1 MYVVTGMF
9 QRQTIFM
16 ERFASQF
23 TVQFLILGGCAL
35 FVLYLAGIPLLLLL
49 YGSIRSAPIGEPGA
63 VYTIQNYLKAYFDK
77 EFYSLFLNSLYFA
90 TGTCLLTFLIGTF
103 LAWVSERTNTPGKK
117 IIVIMALIPFIIPG
131 ILTTI
136 SWILLLS
143 PKIGL
148 INLVVKDLLDLE
160 AGPFS
165 VYSMW
170 GMIWAESMH
179 LFPLVFL
186 LMSAAFRNMDTSL
199 EEAALV
205 AGSSTFGTF
214 KRVTLPLM
222 RPAMFGVLL
231 IIFIRGI
238 EAFEVPA
245 LVGVPAKISVFTTK
259 IFLAIHQYPSDFGL
273 AGAYAV
279 TLLSISTVGVLLYGR
294 ITRREERYAT
304 VTGKGYRPRVIDL
317 GTWRWVTCGA
327 AFLIFFFAVLLP
339 VLVLLWS
346 SFVPFYGVPSRE
358 LIGKMTLANYH
369 YIFNYPLAVTAFKN
383 SIYLSIGSA
392 TLVMLLT
399 SIIAWV
405 TVKSKLPGRTLLDNM
420 TFIPIAVPGI
430 VLGVSLIWV
439 YLTLPIPIYGTIW
452 VLLLA
457 YITKF
462 MPYGIRAASASM
474 IQINKELEE
483 ASFAAG
489 GTWFQTF
496 RRVILPLLMPGFT
509 AGWIYISIIA
519 LRELSTS
526 ILLYSHESVVLS
538 IMAFDLWE
546 GGQYTYVCALGVV
559 MVLVLIA
566 MAIIARTVGGKVGIV
581 G

>member
-1 MYVVTGMF
+1 MRRF
-9 QRQTIFM
+9 NSQT
-16 ERFASQF
+16 
-23 TVQFLILGGCAL
+23 LILIGAIA
-35 FVLYLAGIPLLLLL
+35 FVLYLAGVPLVMLL
-49 YGSIRSAPIGEPGA
+49 YGSVRSAPIGEPGA
-63 VYTIQNYLKAYFDK
+63 TYTIQNYVKAYFDK
-77 EFYSLFLNSLYFA
+77 EFYFLLLNSIYYGL
-90 TGTCLLTFLIGTF
+90 GTCTLTFLIGTF
-103 LAWVSERTNTPGKK
+103 LAWVSERTNTPLKK
-117 IIVIMALIPFIIPG
+117 LFVVMSLIPFIIPG
-131 ILTTI
+131 ILSTI

-148 INLVVKDLLDLE
+148 INLVVKDLLGLE
-160 AGPFS
+160 SAPFNI
-165 VYSMW
+165 YTMW
-170 GMIWAESMH
+170 GMIWAESIH
-179 LFPLVFL
+179 LYPLVFL

-199 EEAALV
+199 EEAALT
-205 AGSSTFGTF
+205 AGSSTFSTF
-214 KRVTLPLM
+214 CRVTLPLM
-222 RPAMFGVLL
+222 RPAMFSVLL
-231 IIFIRGI
+231 INFIRGI

-245 LVGVPAKISVFTTK
+245 LIGVPAKISVFTTK
-259 IFLAIHQYPSDFGL
+259 IFLAIHQFPSDFGL

-279 TLLSISTVGVLLYGR
+279 TLLVISTTGVLIYGR

-317 GTWRWVTCGA
+317 GVWKYLTLGVS
-327 AFLIFFFAVLLP
+327 FLIFFLAVILP
-339 VLVLLWS
+339 VFVLLWS
-346 SFVPFYGVPSRE
+346 SFIPYYGVPSRE
-358 LIGKMTLANYH
+358 LMEKMTWANYQ
-369 YIFNYPLAVTAFKN
+369 YILNYPLALTAFKN
-383 SIYLSIGSA
+383 SFYLSVGSA

-399 SIIAWV
+399 SLIAWI
-405 TVKSKLPGRTLLDNM
+405 TVKTKLPGRALLDNM
-420 TFIPIAVPGI
+420 TFIPIAMPGI

-483 ASFAAG
+483 ASLTAG

-496 RRVILPLLMPGFT
+496 RKVILPLLMPGFT

-526 ILLYSHESVVLS
+526 ILLYSYNSTVLS

-546 GGQYTYVCALGVV
+546 GGQYTYVCALGVL
-559 MVLVLIA
+559 MVLLLVT
-566 MAIIARTVGGKVGIV
+566 MAFVARKLGARVGIAE
-581 G
+581 

>member
-1 MYVVTGMF
+1 MGSRVN
-9 QRQTIFM
+9 
-16 ERFASQF
+16 SQS
-23 TVQFLILGGCAL
+23 LILIGCTAL
-35 FVLYLAGIPLLLLL
+35 VLYLAGIPLLMLL

-63 VYTIQNYLKAYFDK
+63 TYTIQNYVKAYFDK
-77 EFYSLFLNSLYFA
+77 EFYLLLGNSIYYAL
-90 TGTCLLTFLIGTF
+90 GTCSLTFLIGTF
-103 LAWVSERTNTPGKK
+103 LAWVSERTNTPFKK
-117 IIVIMALIPFIIPG
+117 LFIVMSLIPFIIPG
-131 ILTTI
+131 ILSTI

-148 INLVVKDLLDLE
+148 INIVVKQLLGLE
-160 AGPFS
+160 SAPFN

-170 GMIWAESMH
+170 GMIWAESIH
-179 LFPLVFL
+179 LYPLVFL

-199 EEAALV
+199 EEAALT
-205 AGSSTFGTF
+205 AGSSTAQTF
-214 KRVTLPLM
+214 WRVTLPLM
-222 RPAMFGVLL
+222 RPAMFSVLL
-231 IIFIRGI
+231 INFIRGI

-245 LVGVPAKISVFTTK
+245 LIGVPAKISVFTTK
-259 IFLAIHQYPSDFGL
+259 IFLAIHQFPSDFGL

-279 TLLSISTVGVLLYGR
+279 TLLVISTIGVLVYGR

-317 GTWRWVTCGA
+317 GRWKYLTLGIS
-327 AFLIFFFAVLLP
+327 FLVFFLAVIMP
-339 VLVLLWS
+339 VFVLLWS
-346 SFVPFYGVPSRE
+346 SFIPYYGVPSKE
-358 LIGKMTLANYH
+358 LMQKMTWANYQ
-369 YIFNYPLAVTAFKN
+369 YILNYPLALTAFKN
-383 SIYLSIGSA
+383 SFYLSAGSA

-399 SIIAWV
+399 SVIAWI
-405 TVKSKLPGRTLLDNM
+405 TVKTKLPGRGFLDTM
-420 TFIPIAVPGI
+420 TFIPIAMPGI

-457 YITKF
+457 YMTKYI
-462 MPYGIRAASASM
+462 PYGIRAASASM

-483 ASFAAG
+483 ASLTAG

-496 RRVILPLLMPGFT
+496 RKIILPLLMPGFT

-526 ILLYSHESVVLS
+526 ILLYSYNSTVLS

-546 GGQYTYVCALGVV
+546 GGQYTYVCALGVM
-559 MVLVLIA
+559 MVLLLVVMAATARKLGAKIGIA
-566 MAIIARTVGGKVGIV
+566 E
-581 G
+581 

>member
-1 MYVVTGMF
+1 MVSRVS
-9 QRQTIFM
+9 
-16 ERFASQF
+16 SQS
-23 TVQFLILGGCAL
+23 LILVGCTL
-35 FVLYLAGIPLLLLL
+35 FVLYLAGIPLVMLL

-63 VYTIQNYLKAYFDK
+63 TYTIQNYVKAYFDK
-77 EFYSLFLNSLYFA
+77 EFYLLLLNSVYYA
-90 TGTCLLTFLIGTF
+90 IGTCTLTFLIGTF
-103 LAWVSERTNTPGKK
+103 LAWVSERTNTPFKK
-117 IIVIMALIPFIIPG
+117 LFVVMSLIPFIIPG
-131 ILTTI
+131 ILSTI

-148 INLVVKDLLDLE
+148 INIVIKELLGLE
-160 AGPFS
+160 SAPFN

-170 GMIWAESMH
+170 GMIWAESIH
-179 LFPLVFL
+179 LYPLVFL

-199 EEAALV
+199 EEAALT
-205 AGSSTFGTF
+205 AGSSTVQTF
-214 KRVTLPLM
+214 YKVTLPLM
-222 RPAMFGVLL
+222 RPAMVSVLL
-231 IIFIRGI
+231 INFIRGI

-245 LVGVPAKISVFTTK
+245 LIGVPAKISVFTTK
-259 IFLAIHQYPSDFGL
+259 IFLAIHQFPSDFGL

-279 TLLSISTVGVLLYGR
+279 TLLAISTTGVLIYGR
-294 ITRREERYAT
+294 ITRREERFAT

-317 GTWRWVTCGA
+317 GPWKWLTLGIA
-327 AFLIFFFAVLLP
+327 SLIFFLAVILP
-339 VLVLLWS
+339 VFVLLWS
-346 SFVPFYGVPSRE
+346 SFIPYYGVPSRE
-358 LIGKMTLANYH
+358 LAAKMTLANYQ
-369 YIFNYPLAVTAFKN
+369 YIMNYPLAWTAFKN
-383 SIYLSIGSA
+383 SFYLSVGSA

-399 SIIAWV
+399 SVIAWI
-405 TVKSKLPGRTLLDNM
+405 TVKTKLPGRGFLDTV
-420 TFIPIAVPGI
+420 TFIPIAMPGI

-462 MPYGIRAASASM
+462 MPYGVRAASASM

-483 ASFAAG
+483 ASLTAG

-496 RRVILPLLMPGFT
+496 WKVILPLLMPGFT

-526 ILLYSHESVVLS
+526 ILLYSYNSTVLS

-546 GGQYTYVCALGVV
+546 GGQYTYVCALGVL
-559 MVLVLIA
+559 MVLLLVTMAFTARKLGAKIGIA
-566 MAIIARTVGGKVGIV
+566 E
-581 G
+581 

>member
-1 MYVVTGMF
+1 V
-9 QRQTIFM
+9 RRINSQT
-16 ERFASQF
+16 
-23 TVQFLILGGCAL
+23 LILIGATL
-35 FVLYLAGIPLLLLL
+35 FVLYLAGVPLVMLL

-63 VYTIQNYLKAYFDK
+63 TFTIQNYIKAYVDR
-77 EFYSLFLNSLYFA
+77 EFWLLLLNSVYYAL
-90 TGTCLLTFLIGTF
+90 GTCSLTFVIGTF
-103 LAWVSERTNTPGKK
+103 LAWVSERTNTPLKK
-117 IIVIMALIPFIIPG
+117 LFVVMSLIPFIIPG
-131 ILTTI
+131 ILSTI

-148 INLVVKDLLDLE
+148 INIAIKETLGLE
-160 AGPFS
+160 AAPFNI
-165 VYSMW
+165 YTMW
-170 GMIWAESMH
+170 GMIWAEAIH
-179 LFPLVFL
+179 LYPLVFL

-199 EEAALV
+199 EEAALT
-205 AGSSTFGTF
+205 AGSSTWQTF
-214 KRVTLPLM
+214 SKVTLPLM
-222 RPAMFGVLL
+222 RPAMFSVIL
-231 IIFIRGI
+231 INFVRGI

-245 LVGVPAKISVFTTK
+245 LIGVPAKVSVFTTK
-259 IFLAIHQYPSDFGL
+259 IFLAIHQFPSDFGL

-279 TLLSISTVGVLLYGR
+279 TLLAISTTGVLIYGK

-317 GTWRWVTCGA
+317 GNWKWLTLGVS
-327 AFLIFFFAVLLP
+327 FLIFLLAVLLP
-339 VLVLLWS
+339 IFVLLWS
-346 SFVPFYGVPSRE
+346 SFIPYYGVPSRE
-358 LIGKMTLANYH
+358 LMEKMTWANYQ
-369 YIFNYPLAVTAFKN
+369 YIINYPLALTAFKN
-383 SIYLSIGSA
+383 SFYLSVGSA

-399 SIIAWV
+399 SIISWI
-405 TVKSKLPGRTLLDNM
+405 TVKTRLPGRAFLDNL
-420 TFIPIAVPGI
+420 TFIPIAMPGI

-474 IQINKELEE
+474 IQINNELEE
-483 ASFAAG
+483 ASFTAG

-496 RRVILPLLMPGFT
+496 RKIILPLLMPGFT

-526 ILLYSHESVVLS
+526 ILLYSYNSTVLS

-546 GGQYTYVCALGVV
+546 GGQYTYVCALGVL
-559 MVLVLIA
+559 MVLLLVTMAAVARKLGAKIGIA
-566 MAIIARTVGGKVGIV
+566 E
-581 G
+581 

>member
-1 MYVVTGMF
+1 MGNRVS
-9 QRQTIFM
+9 
-16 ERFASQF
+16 SQS
-23 TVQFLILGGCAL
+23 LILVGCTL
-35 FVLYLAGIPLLLLL
+35 FVLYLAGVPLLMLL

-63 VYTIQNYLKAYFDK
+63 TYTIQNYVKAYFDK
-77 EFYSLFLNSLYFA
+77 EFYLLLLNSVYYAL
-90 TGTCLLTFLIGTF
+90 GTCTLTFLIGTF
-103 LAWVSERTNTPGKK
+103 LAWVSERTNTPFKK
-117 IIVIMALIPFIIPG
+117 LFVVMSLIPFIIPG
-131 ILTTI
+131 ILSTI

-148 INLVVKDLLDLE
+148 INIVVKDILRLE
-160 AGPFS
+160 SAPFN

-170 GMIWAESMH
+170 GMIWAESIH
-179 LFPLVFL
+179 LYPLVFL

-199 EEAALV
+199 EEAAL
-205 AGSSTFGTF
+205 ASGSSTFQTF
-214 KRVTLPLM
+214 CHVTLPLM
-222 RPAMFGVLL
+222 RPAMFSLLL
-231 IIFIRGI
+231 INFVRGI

-245 LVGVPAKISVFTTK
+245 LIGVPAKISVFTTK
-259 IFLAIHQYPSDFGL
+259 IFLAIHQFPSDFGL

-279 TLLSISTVGVLLYGR
+279 TLLAISSVGVLLYGKL
-294 ITRREERYAT
+294 TRKEERYAT

-317 GTWRWVTCGA
+317 GSWKYLTLGIS
-327 AFLIFFFAVLLP
+327 FLIFLLAVILP
-339 VLVLLWS
+339 VFVLLWS
-346 SFVPFYGVPSRE
+346 SFIPYYGVPSRE
-358 LIGKMTLANYH
+358 LMAKMTWANYQ
-369 YIFNYPLAVTAFKN
+369 YIINYPLALTAFKN
-383 SIYLSIGSA
+383 SFYLSVGSA

-399 SIIAWV
+399 SVIAWI
-405 TVKSKLPGRTLLDNM
+405 TVKTRLPGRAFLDNM
-420 TFIPIAVPGI
+420 TFIPIAMPGI

-457 YITKF
+457 YLTKF

-483 ASFAAG
+483 ASLTAG

-496 RRVILPLLMPGFT
+496 RKVVLPLLMPGFT

-526 ILLYSHESVVLS
+526 ILLYSYNSTVLS

-546 GGQYTYVCALGVV
+546 GGQYTYVCALGVL
-559 MVLVLIA
+559 MVLLLIA
-566 MAIIARTVGGKVGIV
+566 MAFTARKLGARIGIAE
-581 G
+581 

>member
-1 MYVVTGMF
+1 MRRF
-9 QRQTIFM
+9 NSQT
-16 ERFASQF
+16 
-23 TVQFLILGGCAL
+23 LILIGATV
-35 FVLYLAGIPLLLLL
+35 FVLYLAGIPLLMLL

-63 VYTIQNYLKAYFDK
+63 TFTLQNYVKAYFDR
-77 EFYSLFLNSLYFA
+77 EFYFLFLNSIYYGV
-90 TGTCLLTFLIGTF
+90 GTCIVTFLIGTY
-103 LAWVSERTNTPGKK
+103 LAWVSERTNTPFKK
-117 IIVIMALIPFIIPG
+117 LFVVMALIPFIIPG
-131 ILTTI
+131 ILSTI

-148 INLVVKDLLDLE
+148 INLVIKELLGLE
-160 AGPFS
+160 SAPFNI
-165 VYSMW
+165 YTMW
-170 GMIWAESMH
+170 GMIWAESIH
-179 LFPLVFL
+179 LYPLVFL

-199 EEAALV
+199 EEAALT
-205 AGSSTFGTF
+205 AGSSTFTTF
-214 KRVTLPLM
+214 RKVTLPLM
-222 RPAMFGVLL
+222 RPAMFSVLL
-231 IIFIRGI
+231 VIFIRGI

-259 IFLAIHQYPSDFGL
+259 IFLAIHQFPSDFGL

-279 TLLSISTVGVLLYGR
+279 TLLLISTTGVLIYGR

-317 GTWRWVTCGA
+317 GGWKYVTCA
-327 AFLIFFFAVLLP
+327 ISFLIFLLAVVFP
-339 VLVLLWS
+339 VFVLLWS
-346 SFVPFYGVPSRE
+346 SFIPYYGVPSRE
-358 LIGKMTLANYH
+358 LMGKMTLANFH
-369 YIFNYPLAVTAFKN
+369 YILNYPLALTAFKN
-383 SIYLSIGSA
+383 SFYLSVGSA
-392 TLVMLLT
+392 TVVMLLT
-399 SIIAWV
+399 SVIAWI
-405 TVKSKLPGRTLLDNM
+405 TVKTKLPGRALLDNM
-420 TFIPIAVPGI
+420 TFIPIAMPGI

-483 ASFAAG
+483 ASLTAG

-496 RRVILPLLMPGFT
+496 RKVILPLLMPGFT

-526 ILLYSHESVVLS
+526 ILLYSYNSTVLS

-546 GGQYTYVCALGVV
+546 GGQYTYVCALGVL
-559 MVLVLIA
+559 MVLLLLVMAFTARKLGAKIGIA
-566 MAIIARTVGGKVGIV
+566 E
-581 G
+581 

>member
-1 MYVVTGMF
+1 M
-9 QRQTIFM
+9 RRINSQT
-16 ERFASQF
+16 
-23 TVQFLILGGCAL
+23 LILIGATL
-35 FVLYLAGIPLLLLL
+35 FVLYLAGVPLIMLL

-63 VYTIQNYLKAYFDK
+63 VYTIQNYVKAYVDR
-77 EFYSLFLNSLYFA
+77 EFYILFLNSLYYA
-90 TGTCLLTFLIGTF
+90 LGTCLVTFSIGTF
-103 LAWVSERTNTPGKK
+103 LAWVSERTNTPFKK
-117 IIVIMALIPFIIPG
+117 LFVVMALIPFIIPG
-131 ILTTI
+131 ILSTI

-148 INLVVKDLLDLE
+148 INLVVKELLGLE
-160 AGPFS
+160 SAPFN

-170 GMIWAESMH
+170 GMIWAEAIH
-179 LFPLVFL
+179 LYPLVFL

-199 EEAALV
+199 EEAALA
-205 AGSSTFGTF
+205 AGSSTFTTF
-214 KRVTLPLM
+214 KRITLPLM
-222 RPAMFGVLL
+222 RPAMFSVLL

-245 LVGVPAKISVFTTK
+245 LIGVPAKISVFTTK
-259 IFLAIHQYPSDFGL
+259 IFLAIHQFPSDFGL

-279 TLLSISTVGVLLYGR
+279 TLLVISTTGVLIYGK

-304 VTGKGYRPRVIDL
+304 VTGKGYRPRVVDL
-317 GTWRWVTCGA
+317 GVWKYVTCA
-327 AFLIFFFAVLLP
+327 ICFVIFLLAVIFP
-339 VLVLLWS
+339 VFVLLWS
-346 SFVPFYGVPSRE
+346 SFIPYYGVPSRE
-358 LIGKMTLANYH
+358 LMAKMTLANFQ
-369 YIFNYPLAVTAFKN
+369 YILNYPLALTAFKN
-383 SIYLSIGSA
+383 SFYLSVGSA

-399 SIIAWV
+399 SVIAWI
-405 TVKSKLPGRTLLDNM
+405 TVKTKLPGRALLDNM
-420 TFIPIAVPGI
+420 TFIPIAMPGI

-462 MPYGIRAASASM
+462 MPYGIRAASATM
-474 IQINKELEE
+474 IQINRELEE
-483 ASFAAG
+483 ASLTAG

-496 RRVILPLLMPGFT
+496 RKVILPLLMPGFT

-526 ILLYSHESVVLS
+526 ILLYSYNSTVLS

-546 GGQYTYVCALGVV
+546 GGQYTYVCALGVL
-559 MVLVLIA
+559 MVLLLVA
-566 MAIIARTVGGKVGIV
+566 MAYTARRLGARIGIAE
-581 G
+581 

>member
-1 MYVVTGMF
+1 MGSRVN
-9 QRQTIFM
+9 
-16 ERFASQF
+16 SQS
-23 TVQFLILGGCAL
+23 LILAGCIL
-35 FVLYLAGIPLLLLL
+35 FVLYLAGVPLVMLL

-63 VYTIQNYLKAYFDK
+63 TYTIQNYIKAYFDK
-77 EFYSLFLNSLYFA
+77 EFYLLLLNSVYYAL
-90 TGTCLLTFLIGTF
+90 GTCTLTFIIGTF
-103 LAWVSERTNTPGKK
+103 LAWVSERTNTPLKK
-117 IIVIMALIPFIIPG
+117 LFVVMSLIPFIIPG
-131 ILTTI
+131 ILSTI

-148 INLVVKDLLDLE
+148 INIVVKEVLGLE
-160 AGPFS
+160 SAPFN

-170 GMIWAESMH
+170 GMIWAEAIH
-179 LFPLVFL
+179 LYPLVFL
-186 LMSAAFRNMDTSL
+186 LMSASFRNMDTSL
-199 EEAALV
+199 EEAALT
-205 AGSSTFGTF
+205 AGSSTLQTIC
-214 KRVTLPLM
+214 RVTLPLM
-222 RPAMFGVLL
+222 RPAMFSVLL
-231 IIFIRGI
+231 INFVRGI

-245 LVGVPAKISVFTTK
+245 LIGVPAKISVFTTK
-259 IFLAIHQYPSDFGL
+259 IFLAIHQFPSDFGL

-279 TLLSISTVGVLLYGR
+279 TLLAISTVGVLIYGR
-294 ITRREERYAT
+294 ITRREERFAT

-317 GTWRWVTCGA
+317 GAWKYVTLGIS
-327 AFLIFFFAVLLP
+327 FLIFFLAVILP
-339 VLVLLWS
+339 VFVLLWS
-346 SFVPFYGVPSRE
+346 SFIPYYGVPSYE
-358 LIGKMTLANYH
+358 LMAKMTWANYQ
-369 YIFNYPLAVTAFKN
+369 YIINYPLALTAFKN
-383 SIYLSIGSA
+383 SFYLSVGSA

-399 SIIAWV
+399 SIISWI
-405 TVKSKLPGRTLLDNM
+405 TVKTKLPGRALLDNI
-420 TFIPIAVPGI
+420 TFIPIAMPGI

-483 ASFAAG
+483 ASLTAG

-496 RRVILPLLMPGFT
+496 RKVILPLLMPGFT

-526 ILLYSHESVVLS
+526 ILLYSYNSTVLS

-546 GGQYTYVCALGVV
+546 GGQYTYVCALGVL
-559 MVLVLIA
+559 MVLLLIT
-566 MAIIARTVGGKVGIV
+566 MAFTARRLGAKIGIAE
-581 G
+581 

>member
-1 MYVVTGMF
+1 MTS
-9 QRQTIFM
+9 RIN
-16 ERFASQF
+16 SQS
-23 TVQFLILGGCAL
+23 LILVGCTL
-35 FVLYLAGIPLLLLL
+35 FVLYLAGIPLVMLL

-63 VYTIQNYLKAYFDK
+63 TYTIQNYVKAYFDK
-77 EFYSLFLNSLYFA
+77 EFYLLLLNSVYYA
-90 TGTCLLTFLIGTF
+90 IGTCTLTFLIGTF
-103 LAWVSERTNTPGKK
+103 LAWVSERTNTPFKK
-117 IIVIMALIPFIIPG
+117 LFVVMSLIPFIIPG
-131 ILTTI
+131 ILSTI

-148 INLVVKDLLDLE
+148 INIVIKELLGLE
-160 AGPFS
+160 NAPFN

-170 GMIWAESMH
+170 GMIWAESIH
-179 LFPLVFL
+179 LYPLVFL

-199 EEAALV
+199 EEAALT
-205 AGSSTFGTF
+205 AGSSTFQTF
-214 KRVTLPLM
+214 CRVTLPLM
-222 RPAMFGVLL
+222 RPAMVSVLL
-231 IIFIRGI
+231 INFIRGI

-245 LVGVPAKISVFTTK
+245 LIGVPAKISVFTTK
-259 IFLAIHQYPSDFGL
+259 IFLAIHQFPSDFGL

-279 TLLSISTVGVLLYGR
+279 TLLAISTTGVIIYGR
-294 ITRREERYAT
+294 ITRREERFAT

-317 GTWRWVTCGA
+317 GPWKWLTFA
-327 AFLIFFFAVLLP
+327 IASLIFFLAVILP
-339 VLVLLWS
+339 VFVLLWS
-346 SFVPFYGVPSRE
+346 SFIPYYGVPSRE
-358 LIGKMTLANYH
+358 LAAKMTLANYQ
-369 YIFNYPLAVTAFKN
+369 YIINYPLAWTAFKN
-383 SIYLSIGSA
+383 SFYLSVGSA

-399 SIIAWV
+399 SVIAWI
-405 TVKSKLPGRTLLDNM
+405 TVKTKLPGRAFLDNV
-420 TFIPIAVPGI
+420 TFIPIAMPGI

-483 ASFAAG
+483 ASLTAG

-496 RRVILPLLMPGFT
+496 WKVILPLLMPGFT

-526 ILLYSHESVVLS
+526 ILLYSYNSTVLS

-546 GGQYTYVCALGVV
+546 GGQYTYVCALGVLMV
-559 MVLVLIA
+559 MLLLT
-566 MAIIARTVGGKVGIV
+566 MAAIARKLGAKIGIAE
-581 G
+581 

>member
-1 MYVVTGMF
+1 MRRF
-9 QRQTIFM
+9 NSQT
-16 ERFASQF
+16 
-23 TVQFLILGGCAL
+23 LILIGATV
-35 FVLYLAGIPLLLLL
+35 FVLYLAGVPLVMLL

-63 VYTIQNYLKAYFDK
+63 TFTLQNYVKAYFDK
-77 EFYSLFLNSLYFA
+77 EFYLLFLNSIYYGL
-90 TGTCLLTFLIGTF
+90 GTCIVTFLIGTY
-103 LAWVSERTNTPGKK
+103 LAWVSERTNTPFKK
-117 IIVIMALIPFIIPG
+117 LFVVMALIPFIIPG
-131 ILTTI
+131 ILSTI

-148 INLVVKDLLDLE
+148 INLVIKELLGLE
-160 AGPFS
+160 SAPFNI
-165 VYSMW
+165 YSMW
-170 GMIWAESMH
+170 GMIWAESIH
-179 LFPLVFL
+179 LYPLVFL

-199 EEAALV
+199 EEAALT
-205 AGSSTFGTF
+205 AGSSTFTTF
-214 KRVTLPLM
+214 RKVTLPLM
-222 RPAMFGVLL
+222 RPAMFSVLL
-231 IIFIRGI
+231 VIFIRGI

-259 IFLAIHQYPSDFGL
+259 IFLAIHQFPSDFGL

-279 TLLSISTVGVLLYGR
+279 TLLLISTTGVLIYGR

-317 GTWRWVTCGA
+317 GGWKYVTCA
-327 AFLIFFFAVLLP
+327 ISCLIFLLAVVFP
-339 VLVLLWS
+339 VFVLLWS
-346 SFVPFYGVPSRE
+346 SFIPYYGVPSRE
-358 LIGKMTLANYH
+358 LMGKMTWANFH
-369 YIFNYPLAVTAFKN
+369 YILNYPLALTAFKN
-383 SIYLSIGSA
+383 SFYLSVGSA
-392 TLVMLLT
+392 TVVMLLT
-399 SIIAWV
+399 SVIAWI
-405 TVKSKLPGRTLLDNM
+405 TVKTKLPGRALLDNM
-420 TFIPIAVPGI
+420 TFIPIAMPGI

-483 ASFAAG
+483 ASFTAG

-496 RRVILPLLMPGFT
+496 RKVILPLLMPGFT

-526 ILLYSHESVVLS
+526 ILLYSYNSTVLS

-546 GGQYTYVCALGVV
+546 GGQYTYVCALGVL
-559 MVLVLIA
+559 MVLLLLVMAFTARKLGAKIGIA
-566 MAIIARTVGGKVGIV
+566 E
-581 G
+581 

>member
-1 MYVVTGMF
+1 MVS
-9 QRQTIFM
+9 
-16 ERFASQF
+16 RFNSQS
-23 TVQFLILGGCAL
+23 LILVGCTL
-35 FVLYLAGIPLLLLL
+35 FVLYLAGIPLVMLL

-63 VYTIQNYLKAYFDK
+63 TYTIQNYVKAYFDR
-77 EFYSLFLNSLYFA
+77 EFYLLLLNSVYYA
-90 TGTCLLTFLIGTF
+90 IGTCTLTFLIGTF
-103 LAWVSERTNTPGKK
+103 LAWVSERTNTPFKK
-117 IIVIMALIPFIIPG
+117 LFVVMSLIPFIIPG
-131 ILTTI
+131 ILSTI

-148 INLVVKDLLDLE
+148 INIVIKELLGLE
-160 AGPFS
+160 SAPFN

-170 GMIWAESMH
+170 GMIWAESIH
-179 LFPLVFL
+179 LYPLVFL

-199 EEAALV
+199 EEAALT
-205 AGSSTFGTF
+205 AGSSTVQTF
-214 KRVTLPLM
+214 YKVTLPLM
-222 RPAMFGVLL
+222 RPAMVSVLL
-231 IIFIRGI
+231 INFIRGI

-245 LVGVPAKISVFTTK
+245 LIGVPAKISVFTTK
-259 IFLAIHQYPSDFGL
+259 IFLAIHQFPSDFGL

-279 TLLSISTVGVLLYGR
+279 TLLAISTTGVLIYGR
-294 ITRREERYAT
+294 ITRREERFAT

-317 GTWRWVTCGA
+317 GPWKWLTLGIA
-327 AFLIFFFAVLLP
+327 SLIFFLAVILP
-339 VLVLLWS
+339 VFVLLWS
-346 SFVPFYGVPSRE
+346 SFIPYYGVPSRE
-358 LIGKMTLANYH
+358 LAAKMTLANYQ
-369 YIFNYPLAVTAFKN
+369 YIINYPLAWTAFKN
-383 SIYLSIGSA
+383 SFYLSVGSA

-399 SIIAWV
+399 SVIAWI
-405 TVKSKLPGRTLLDNM
+405 TVKTKLPGRGFLDTV
-420 TFIPIAVPGI
+420 TFIPIAMPGI

-483 ASFAAG
+483 ASLTAG

-496 RRVILPLLMPGFT
+496 WKVILPLLMPGFT

-526 ILLYSHESVVLS
+526 ILLYSYNSTVLS

-546 GGQYTYVCALGVV
+546 GGQYTYVCALGVL
-559 MVLVLIA
+559 MVLLLVA
-566 MAIIARTVGGKVGIV
+566 MAFTARKLGAKVGIAE
-581 G
+581 

>member
-1 MYVVTGMF
+1 M
-9 QRQTIFM
+9 R
-16 ERFASQF
+16 RFNSQA
-23 TVQFLILGGCAL
+23 LILIGAIL
-35 FVLYLAGIPLLLLL
+35 FVLYLAGVPLVMLL

-63 VYTIQNYLKAYFDK
+63 AYTLQNYVKAYFDK
-77 EFYSLFLNSLYFA
+77 EFYFLLLNSIYYGI
-90 TGTCLLTFLIGTF
+90 GTCTLTFLIGTF
-103 LAWVSERTNTPGKK
+103 LAWVSERTNTPFKK
-117 IIVIMALIPFIIPG
+117 LFVVMSLIPFIIPG
-131 ILTTI
+131 ILSTI
-136 SWILLLS
+136 AWILLLS

-148 INLVVKDLLDLE
+148 INIAIKELLGL
-160 AGPFS
+160 ASAPLNI
-165 VYSMW
+165 YSMW
-170 GMIWAESMH
+170 GMIWAEAIH
-179 LFPLVFL
+179 LYPLVFL

-199 EEAALV
+199 EEAALT
-205 AGSSTFGTF
+205 AGSSTFATF
-214 KRVTLPLM
+214 WRITLPLM
-222 RPAMFGVLL
+222 RPAMFSVLL
-231 IIFIRGI
+231 INFIRGI

-245 LVGVPAKISVFTTK
+245 LIGVPARISVFTTK
-259 IFLAIHQYPSDFGL
+259 IFLAIHQFPSDFGL

-279 TLLSISTVGVLLYGR
+279 TLLVISTTGVLIYGR

-317 GTWRWVTCGA
+317 GAWKYLTLA
-327 AFLIFFFAVLLP
+327 ISFAIFFLAVILP
-339 VLVLLWS
+339 VFVLLWS
-346 SFVPFYGVPSRE
+346 SFIPYYGVPSRE
-358 LIGKMTLANYH
+358 LMEKMTFANYH
-369 YIFNYPLAVTAFKN
+369 YILNYPLAMTAFKN
-383 SIYLSIGSA
+383 SFYLSVGSA

-399 SIIAWV
+399 SIIAWI
-405 TVKSKLPGRTLLDNM
+405 TVKTKLPGRALLDNM
-420 TFIPIAVPGI
+420 TFIPIAMPGI

-483 ASFAAG
+483 ASLTAG

-496 RRVILPLLMPGFT
+496 RKVILPLLMPGFT

-526 ILLYSHESVVLS
+526 ILLYSYNSTVLS

-546 GGQYTYVCALGVV
+546 GGQYTYVCALGVL
-559 MVLVLIA
+559 MVLLLVV
-566 MAIIARTVGGKVGIV
+566 MAFTARKLGAKVGIAE
-581 G
+581 

>member
-1 MYVVTGMF
+1 M
-9 QRQTIFM
+9 R
-16 ERFASQF
+16 RFNSQA
-23 TVQFLILGGCAL
+23 LILIGAIL
-35 FVLYLAGIPLLLLL
+35 FVLYLAGVPLVMLL

-63 VYTIQNYLKAYFDK
+63 AYTLQNYVKAYFDK
-77 EFYSLFLNSLYFA
+77 EFYFLLLNSIYYGI
-90 TGTCLLTFLIGTF
+90 GTCTLTFLIGTF
-103 LAWVSERTNTPGKK
+103 LAWVSERTNTPFKK
-117 IIVIMALIPFIIPG
+117 LFVVMSLIPFIIPG
-131 ILTTI
+131 ILSTI
-136 SWILLLS
+136 AWILLLS

-148 INLVVKDLLDLE
+148 INIVVKGLLGLE
-160 AGPFS
+160 SAPFN

-170 GMIWAESMH
+170 GMIWAEAIH
-179 LFPLVFL
+179 LYPLVFL

-199 EEAALV
+199 EEAALT
-205 AGSSTFGTF
+205 AGSSTFATF
-214 KRVTLPLM
+214 WRITLPLM
-222 RPAMFGVLL
+222 RPAMFSVLL
-231 IIFIRGI
+231 INFIRGI

-245 LVGVPAKISVFTTK
+245 LIGVPAKISVFTTK
-259 IFLAIHQYPSDFGL
+259 IFLAIHQFPSDFGL

-279 TLLSISTVGVLLYGR
+279 TLLVISTTGVLIYGR

-317 GTWRWVTCGA
+317 GGWRYVTLGIS
-327 AFLIFFFAVLLP
+327 FLIFFLAVMLP
-339 VLVLLWS
+339 VFVLLWS
-346 SFVPFYGVPSRE
+346 SFIPYYGVPSRE
-358 LIGKMTLANYH
+358 LMDKMTWANYQ
-369 YIFNYPLAVTAFKN
+369 YILNYPLAVTAFKN
-383 SIYLSIGSA
+383 SFYLSVGSA

-399 SIIAWV
+399 SIIAWI
-405 TVKSKLPGRTLLDNM
+405 TVKTKLPGRALLDNM
-420 TFIPIAVPGI
+420 TFIPIAMPGI

-483 ASFAAG
+483 ASLAAG

-496 RRVILPLLMPGFT
+496 RKVILPLLMPGFT

-526 ILLYSHESVVLS
+526 ILLYSYNSTVLS

-546 GGQYTYVCALGVV
+546 GGQYTYVCALGVL
-559 MVLVLIA
+559 MVLLLIA
-566 MAIIARTVGGKVGIV
+566 MAFAARKLGARLGIAG
-581 G
+581 

>member
-1 MYVVTGMF
+1 MGNRVS
-9 QRQTIFM
+9 
-16 ERFASQF
+16 SQS
-23 TVQFLILGGCAL
+23 LILIGCTL
-35 FVLYLAGIPLLLLL
+35 FVLYLAGVPLLMLL

-63 VYTIQNYLKAYFDK
+63 TFTIQNYVKAYFDK
-77 EFYSLFLNSLYFA
+77 EFYLLLLNSIYYAL
-90 TGTCLLTFLIGTF
+90 GTCSVTFLIGTF
-103 LAWVSERTNTPGKK
+103 LAWVSERTNTPFKK
-117 IIVIMALIPFIIPG
+117 LFIVMSLIPFIIPG
-131 ILTTI
+131 ILSTI

-148 INLVVKDLLDLE
+148 INLAIKDTLGLE
-160 AGPFS
+160 SAPFN

-170 GMIWAESMH
+170 GMIWAESIH
-179 LFPLVFL
+179 LYPLVFL

-199 EEAALV
+199 EEAAL
-205 AGSSTFGTF
+205 ASGSSTFQTF
-214 KRVTLPLM
+214 CHVTLPLM
-222 RPAMFGVLL
+222 RPAMFSLLL
-231 IIFIRGI
+231 INFVRGI

-245 LVGVPAKISVFTTK
+245 LIGVPAKISVFTTK
-259 IFLAIHQYPSDFGL
+259 IFLAIHQFPSDFGL

-279 TLLSISTVGVLLYGR
+279 TLLAISTVGVLLYGKL
-294 ITRREERYAT
+294 TRKEERYAT

-317 GTWRWVTCGA
+317 GGWKYLTLGISVV
-327 AFLIFFFAVLLP
+327 IFFLAVILP
-339 VLVLLWS
+339 VFVLLWS
-346 SFVPFYGVPSRE
+346 SFIPYYGVPSRE
-358 LIGKMTLANYH
+358 LMAKMTFANYQ
-369 YIFNYPLAVTAFKN
+369 YIINYPLALTAFKN
-383 SIYLSIGSA
+383 SFYLSVGSA

-399 SIIAWV
+399 SVIAWI
-405 TVKSKLPGRTLLDNM
+405 TVKTRLPGRALLDNM
-420 TFIPIAVPGI
+420 TFIPIAMPGI

-483 ASFAAG
+483 ASLTAG

-496 RRVILPLLMPGFT
+496 RKVVLPLLMPGFT

-526 ILLYSHESVVLS
+526 ILLYSYNSTVLS

-546 GGQYTYVCALGVV
+546 GGQYTYVCALGVM
-559 MVLVLIA
+559 MVLLLIT
-566 MAIIARTVGGKVGIV
+566 MAFTARKLGAKIGIAE
-581 G
+581 

>member
-1 MYVVTGMF
+1 MGSRVN
-9 QRQTIFM
+9 
-16 ERFASQF
+16 SQS
-23 TVQFLILGGCAL
+23 LILIGCTL
-35 FVLYLAGIPLLLLL
+35 FVLYLAGVPLVMLL

-63 VYTIQNYLKAYFDK
+63 TYTIQNYIKAYFDK
-77 EFYSLFLNSLYFA
+77 EFYLLLLNSVYYAL
-90 TGTCLLTFLIGTF
+90 GTCSLTFLIGTF
-103 LAWVSERTNTPGKK
+103 LAWVSERTNTPLKK
-117 IIVIMALIPFIIPG
+117 LFVVMSLIPFIIPG
-131 ILTTI
+131 ILSTI

-148 INLVVKDLLDLE
+148 INIAVKDILGLE
-160 AGPFS
+160 TAPFN

-170 GMIWAESMH
+170 GMIWAESIH
-179 LFPLVFL
+179 LYPLVFL

-199 EEAALV
+199 EEAAL
-205 AGSSTFGTF
+205 ASGSSTFQTF
-214 KRVTLPLM
+214 CHVTLPLM
-222 RPAMFGVLL
+222 RPAMFSLLL
-231 IIFIRGI
+231 INFVRGI

-245 LVGVPAKISVFTTK
+245 LIGVPAKISVFTTK
-259 IFLAIHQYPSDFGL
+259 IFLAIHQFPSDFGL

-279 TLLSISTVGVLLYGR
+279 TLLAISTVGVLLYGKL
-294 ITRREERYAT
+294 TRKEERYAT

-317 GTWRWVTCGA
+317 GSWKYLTLGIS
-327 AFLIFFFAVLLP
+327 FLIFSLAVILP
-339 VLVLLWS
+339 VFVLLWS
-346 SFVPFYGVPSRE
+346 SFIPYYGVPSRE
-358 LIGKMTLANYH
+358 LMAKMTFANYQ
-369 YIFNYPLAVTAFKN
+369 YIINYPLALTAFKN
-383 SIYLSIGSA
+383 SFYLSVGSA

-399 SIIAWV
+399 SVISWI
-405 TVKSKLPGRTLLDNM
+405 TVKTRLPGRALLDNM
-420 TFIPIAVPGI
+420 TFIPIAMPGI

-457 YITKF
+457 YLTKF

-483 ASFAAG
+483 ASLTAG

-496 RRVILPLLMPGFT
+496 RKVVLPLLMPGFT

-526 ILLYSHESVVLS
+526 ILLYSYNSTVLS

-546 GGQYTYVCALGVV
+546 GGQYTYVCALGVL
-559 MVLVLIA
+559 MVLLLIT
-566 MAIIARTVGGKVGIV
+566 MAFMARKLGAKVGIAE
-581 G
+581 

>member
-1 MYVVTGMF
+1 MGSRVN
-9 QRQTIFM
+9 
-16 ERFASQF
+16 SQS
-23 TVQFLILGGCAL
+23 LILAGCIL
-35 FVLYLAGIPLLLLL
+35 FVLYLAGVPLVMLL

-63 VYTIQNYLKAYFDK
+63 TYTIQNYIKAYFDK
-77 EFYSLFLNSLYFA
+77 EFYLLLLNSVYYALA
-90 TGTCLLTFLIGTF
+90 TCTLTFIIGTF
-103 LAWVSERTNTPGKK
+103 LAWVSERTNTPLKK
-117 IIVIMALIPFIIPG
+117 LFVVMSLIPFIIPG
-131 ILTTI
+131 ILSTI

-148 INLVVKDLLDLE
+148 INIVVKEVLGLE
-160 AGPFS
+160 SAPFN

-170 GMIWAESMH
+170 GMIWAEAIH
-179 LFPLVFL
+179 LYPLVFL
-186 LMSAAFRNMDTSL
+186 LMSASFRNMDTSL
-199 EEAALV
+199 EEAALT
-205 AGSSTFGTF
+205 AGSSTWQTF
-214 KRVTLPLM
+214 CRVTLPLM
-222 RPAMFGVLL
+222 RPAMFSVLL
-231 IIFIRGI
+231 INFVRGI

-245 LVGVPAKISVFTTK
+245 LIGVPAKISVFTTK
-259 IFLAIHQYPSDFGL
+259 IFLAIHQFPSDFGL

-279 TLLSISTVGVLLYGR
+279 TLLAISTVGVLIYGR
-294 ITRREERYAT
+294 ITRREERFAT

-317 GTWRWVTCGA
+317 GAWKYVTLGIS
-327 AFLIFFFAVLLP
+327 FLIFSLAVILP
-339 VLVLLWS
+339 VFVLLWS
-346 SFVPFYGVPSRE
+346 SFIPYYGVPSYE
-358 LIGKMTLANYH
+358 LMAKMTWANYQ
-369 YIFNYPLAVTAFKN
+369 YIINYPLALTAFKN
-383 SIYLSIGSA
+383 SFYLSVGSA

-399 SIIAWV
+399 SIISWI
-405 TVKSKLPGRTLLDNM
+405 TVKTKLPGRALLDNM
-420 TFIPIAVPGI
+420 TFIPIAMPGI

-483 ASFAAG
+483 ASLTAG

-496 RRVILPLLMPGFT
+496 RKVILPLLMPGFT

-526 ILLYSHESVVLS
+526 ILLYSYNSTVLS

-546 GGQYTYVCALGVV
+546 GGQYTYVCALGVL
-559 MVLVLIA
+559 MVLLLIT
-566 MAIIARTVGGKVGIV
+566 MAFTARKLGAKIGIAE
-581 G
+581 

>member
-1 MYVVTGMF
+1 MRRF
-9 QRQTIFM
+9 NSQT
-16 ERFASQF
+16 
-23 TVQFLILGGCAL
+23 LILVGAIL
-35 FVLYLAGIPLLLLL
+35 FVLYLAGVPLVMLL

-63 VYTIQNYLKAYFDK
+63 VYTIQNYVKAYFEK
-77 EFYSLFLNSLYFA
+77 EFYFLLLNSVYFGI
-90 TGTCLLTFLIGTF
+90 GTCTLTFLIGTF
-103 LAWVSERTNTPGKK
+103 LAWVSERTNTPFKK
-117 IIVIMALIPFIIPG
+117 LFVVMSLIPFIIPG
-131 ILTTI
+131 ILSTI
-136 SWILLLS
+136 AWILLLS

-148 INLVVKDLLDLE
+148 INIVVKGALGLE
-160 AGPFS
+160 AAPFNI
-165 VYSMW
+165 YSMW
-170 GMIWAESMH
+170 GMIWAEAIH
-179 LFPLVFL
+179 LYPLVFL

-199 EEAALV
+199 EEAALT
-205 AGSSTFGTF
+205 AGSSTFSTF
-214 KRVTLPLM
+214 WRITLPLM
-222 RPAMFGVLL
+222 RPAMFSVLL
-231 IIFIRGI
+231 INFIRGI

-245 LVGVPAKISVFTTK
+245 LIGVPAKISLFTTK
-259 IFLAIHQYPSDFGL
+259 IFLAIHQFPSDFGL

-279 TLLSISTVGVLLYGR
+279 TLLVISTTGVLIYGR

-317 GTWRWVTCGA
+317 GVWKYATLAVSFA
-327 AFLIFFFAVLLP
+327 IFFLAVILP
-339 VLVLLWS
+339 VFVLLWS
-346 SFVPFYGVPSRE
+346 SFIPYYGVPSRE
-358 LIGKMTLANYH
+358 LMDKMTWANYQ
-369 YIFNYPLAVTAFKN
+369 YILNYPLAMTAFKN
-383 SIYLSIGSA
+383 SFYLSVGSA

-399 SIIAWV
+399 SIIAWI
-405 TVKSKLPGRTLLDNM
+405 TVKTKLPGRALLDNM
-420 TFIPIAVPGI
+420 TFIPIAMPGI

-483 ASFAAG
+483 ASLTAG

-496 RRVILPLLMPGFT
+496 RKIILPLLMPGFT

-526 ILLYSHESVVLS
+526 ILLYSYNSTVLS

-546 GGQYTYVCALGVV
+546 GGQYTYVCALGVLMV
-559 MVLVLIA
+559 MLLIA
-566 MAIIARTVGGKVGIV
+566 MAFTARKLGARLGIAN
-581 G
+581 

>member
-1 MYVVTGMF
+1 MRRF
-9 QRQTIFM
+9 NSQT
-16 ERFASQF
+16 
-23 TVQFLILGGCAL
+23 LILIGATL
-35 FVLYLAGIPLLLLL
+35 FVLYLAGVPLVMLL

-63 VYTIQNYLKAYFDK
+63 AYTLENYVKAYFDK
-77 EFYSLFLNSLYFA
+77 EFYLLLLNSIYYGL
-90 TGTCLLTFLIGTF
+90 GTCALTFVIGTY
-103 LAWVSERTNTPGKK
+103 LAWVSERTNTPLKK
-117 IIVIMALIPFIIPG
+117 IFVVMSLIPFIIPG
-131 ILTTI
+131 ILSTI

-148 INLVVKDLLDLE
+148 INLMVKDVLGLE
-160 AGPFS
+160 STPFNI
-165 VYSMW
+165 YSMW
-170 GMIWAESMH
+170 GMIWAEAIH
-179 LFPLVFL
+179 LYPLVFL

-199 EEAALV
+199 EEAALT
-205 AGSSTFGTF
+205 AGSSTFTTLR
-214 KRVTLPLM
+214 RVTLPLM
-222 RPAMFGVLL
+222 RPAMFSVLL
-231 IIFIRGI
+231 INFVRGI

-245 LVGVPAKISVFTTK
+245 LIGVPAKISVFTTK
-259 IFLAIHQYPSDFGL
+259 IFLAIHQFPSDFGL

-279 TLLSISTVGVLLYGR
+279 TLLAISTTGVLIYGR

-317 GTWRWVTCGA
+317 GPWKYFTLGISFVI
-327 AFLIFFFAVLLP
+327 FLLAVILP
-339 VLVLLWS
+339 VFVLLWS
-346 SFVPFYGVPSRE
+346 SFIPYYGVPSRE
-358 LIGKMTLANYH
+358 LMAKMTWANYT
-369 YIFNYPLAVTAFKN
+369 YILNYPLALTAFKN
-383 SIYLSIGSA
+383 SFYLSVGSA
-392 TLVMLLT
+392 TLVMVLT
-399 SIIAWV
+399 SIIAWI
-405 TVKSKLPGRTLLDNM
+405 TVKTRLPGRGLLDNM
-420 TFIPIAVPGI
+420 TFIPIAMPGI

-483 ASFAAG
+483 ASLAAG

-496 RRVILPLLMPGFT
+496 RKVILPLLMPGFT

-526 ILLYSHESVVLS
+526 ILLYSYNSTVLS

-546 GGQYTYVCALGVV
+546 GGQYTYVCALGVL
-559 MVLVLIA
+559 MVLLLIT
-566 MAIIARTVGGKVGIV
+566 MAFVARKLGAKIGIAE
-581 G
+581 

>member
-1 MYVVTGMF
+1 MRRF
-9 QRQTIFM
+9 NSQT
-16 ERFASQF
+16 
-23 TVQFLILGGCAL
+23 LILIGATV
-35 FVLYLAGIPLLLLL
+35 FVLYLAGVPLVMLL

-63 VYTIQNYLKAYFDK
+63 TFTLQNYVKAYFDR
-77 EFYSLFLNSLYFA
+77 EFYLLFLNSIYYGV
-90 TGTCLLTFLIGTF
+90 GTCIVTFLIGTY
-103 LAWVSERTNTPGKK
+103 LAWVSERTNTPFKK
-117 IIVIMALIPFIIPG
+117 LFVVMALIPFIIPG
-131 ILTTI
+131 ILSTI

-148 INLVVKDLLDLE
+148 INLVIKELLGLE
-160 AGPFS
+160 SAPFNI
-165 VYSMW
+165 YSMW
-170 GMIWAESMH
+170 GMIWAESIH
-179 LFPLVFL
+179 LYPLVFL

-199 EEAALV
+199 EEAALT
-205 AGSSTFGTF
+205 AGSSTFTTF
-214 KRVTLPLM
+214 RKVTLPLM
-222 RPAMFGVLL
+222 RPAMFSVLL
-231 IIFIRGI
+231 VIFIRGI

-259 IFLAIHQYPSDFGL
+259 IFLAIHQFPSDFGL

-279 TLLSISTVGVLLYGR
+279 TLLLISTTGVLIYGR

-317 GTWRWVTCGA
+317 GGWKYVTCTISC
-327 AFLIFFFAVLLP
+327 LIFLLAVIFP
-339 VLVLLWS
+339 VFVLLWS
-346 SFVPFYGVPSRE
+346 SFIPYYGVPSRE
-358 LIGKMTLANYH
+358 LMGKMTWANFH
-369 YIFNYPLAVTAFKN
+369 YILNYPLALTAFKN
-383 SIYLSIGSA
+383 SFYLSVGSA
-392 TLVMLLT
+392 TVVMLLT
-399 SIIAWV
+399 SVIAWI
-405 TVKSKLPGRTLLDNM
+405 TVKTKLPGRALLDNM
-420 TFIPIAVPGI
+420 TFIPIAMPGI

-483 ASFAAG
+483 ASFTAG

-496 RRVILPLLMPGFT
+496 RKVILPLLMPGFT

-526 ILLYSHESVVLS
+526 ILLYSYNSTVLS

-546 GGQYTYVCALGVV
+546 GGQYTYVCALGVL
-559 MVLVLIA
+559 MVLLLLVMAFTARKLGAKIGIA
-566 MAIIARTVGGKVGIV
+566 E
-581 G
+581 